1 MCGFFTTI
9 FSMDTDA
16 KEVDNL
22 HVQVSYVHCTIL
34 SAPEMISASPAC
46 MYQCSI
52 EYQSTNRAVSDK
64 RWVQRYSK
72 CLSHGDWGLKHHA
85 GCNINVAVWFI
96 IVSKQGCAVEGG
108 GIHLAVA
115 KFSLTTSSV
124 CQSSFW
130 LKGNPPPPRPCMLT
144 TEWNETTQVS
154 GPGTVTNKTLPSF
167 RVLMMY
173 FQQMQ
178 LCAHSIC
185 WMWLLWAHQTPHPLI
200 YLCRPQK
207 FQSVVGD

>member
-1 MCGFFTTI
+1 MCRWATYTVLYCQRLKW
-9 FSMDTDA
+9 S
-16 KEVDNL
+16 VHHL
-22 HVQVSYVHCTIL
+22 HAC
-34 SAPEMISASPAC
+34 ISVAS
-46 MYQCSI
+46 
-52 EYQSTNRAVSDK
+52 STNRQIAL
-64 RWVQRYSK
+64 WVTNDGYNGI
-72 CLSHGDWGLKHHA
+72 L
-85 GCNINVAVWFI
+85 NVFLMVTEAWSI
-96 IVSKQGCAVEGG
+96 MLDAISTSQYDSSLLVSKVVLWEG

-130 LKGNPPPPRPCMLT
+130 LKGNPPPPPPPRPCMLT

-154 GPGTVTNKTLPSF
+154 GPGTVTNKTLPSL